1 MKRQNPHS
9 ETEAIVVSF
18 ESARKRIQP
27 PTDLTADELSIF
39 KDVIRRHAPS
49 HFAESDKPLVTM
61 YCMAVRLSRL
71 YAEHNHSDVAREMC
85 LQTAKLVS
93 ILANRLKLASG

>member
-49 HFAESDKPLVTM
+49 HFAESDKPLLTA
-61 YCMAVRLSRL
+61 YCAAVHLSRL
-71 YAEHNHSDVAREMC
+71 YDEHDGNTARRMR
-85 LQTAKLVS
+85 LQTAKLIA
-93 ILANRLKLASG
+93 ILANRLRLSAV

>member
-9 ETEAIVVSF
+9 ESEAIVVSF

-27 PTDLTADELSIF
+27 PTDLTADELRIF

-49 HFAESDKPLVTM
+49 HFAESDKPLLTA
-61 YCMAVRLSRL
+61 YCAAVHLSRL
-71 YAEHNHSDVAREMC
+71 YGEHDGNDTARRMR
-85 LQTAKLVS
+85 LQTAKLIA
-93 ILANRLKLASG
+93 ILANRLRLSAV

>member
-9 ETEAIVVSF
+9 ESEVLVISF

-27 PTDLTADELSIF
+27 PDLTADELLIF

-49 HFAESDKPLVTM
+49 HFAESDKPLLAA
-61 YCMAVRLSRL
+61 YCAAVHLLRL
-71 YAEHNHSDVAREMC
+71 YDEHDGNDTARRMR
-85 LQTAKLVS
+85 LQTAKLIA
-93 ILANRLKLASG
+93 ILANRLRLSAV